1 MSIAEG
7 ERAMTVLADKTCEAC
22 RKGAPLATQE
32 DTAEYMPQLP
42 GWQITVMAGI
52 NHLGKTYKFKNFEQ
66 ALQFTNKIGAIAEQ
80 EKHHPAILTEW
91 GQVTVTWWTHKIAG
105 LHVNDFIMAAK
116 TEEIS
121 RGRSNLI

>member
-1 MSIAEG
+1 
-7 ERAMTVLADKTCEAC
+7 MTVLADKTCAAC
-22 RKGAPLATQE
+22 REGAPLATRE
-32 DTAEYMPQLP
+32 DIAKYMPQLP

-52 NHLGKTYKFKNFEQ
+52 NHLGKTYKFKNFQQ
-66 ALQFTNKIGAIAEQ
+66 ALEFTNKVGTVAEQ

-116 TEEIS
+116 TEGIS
-121 RGRSNLI
+121 RSSLNLT